1 MPELSEK
8 TNYFSKCIINK
19 KTLILAMIKYS
30 AYFLQNDLEKIQI
43 VLDPEAHVNKRW
55 SWLML

>member
-30 AYFLQNDLEKIQI
+30 AYFLQNDLEKM

>member
-30 AYFLQNDLEKIQI
+30 AYLLQNDLEKM

>member
-30 AYFLQNDLEKIQI
+30 AYLLQNDLEKM
-43 VLDPEAHVNKRW
+43 VLDPEAHVNKLW